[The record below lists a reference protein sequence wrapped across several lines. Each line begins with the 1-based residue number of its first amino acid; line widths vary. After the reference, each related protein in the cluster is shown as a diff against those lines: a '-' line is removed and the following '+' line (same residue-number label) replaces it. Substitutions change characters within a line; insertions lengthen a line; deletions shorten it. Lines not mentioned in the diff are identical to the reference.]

1 MVNFIA
7 GIIVGFG
14 ICAALTNRLLALK
27 ARQNKH
33 PVIDKDGDI
42 YWTSNEATK

>member
-14 ICAALTNRLLALK
+14 VCSVLTFRLLALK
-27 ARQNKH
+27 AKQNKR